1 MTPQQQADLLLAEHQ
16 QRRRNVTLQDWDV
29 KVKPHLHL
37 IEAGAEI
44 TVRHTRALLC
54 RPEFKTLA
62 MVELGECRRVLE
74 TALADVIAA
83 QAIYAAKARE
93 GDHAA
98 A

>member
-44 TVRHTRALLC
+44 TVRHTNALLC
-54 RPEFKTLA
+54 RPDFKSLSEA
-62 MVELGECRRVLE
+62 ELGECRRVLE
-74 TALADVIAA
+74 TALADIRTA
-83 QAIYAAKARE
+83 QAIYASKPRE
-93 GDHAA
+93 SDHAA